1 MTVRGTARRPL
12 ATAALL
18 GLLAALLSLVAPAV
32 AGPGPGDR
40 ALVTVVAHAVA
51 PAPSTG
57 PAAAP
62 SRAPDTPALP
72 APALVLVAAFLLLPV
87 AAARPGRPSPH
98 PAARTTRP
106 RAPPAA

>member
-1 MTVRGTARRPL
+1 MTSTGAARRPL

-40 ALVTVVAHAVA
+40 APVAVVAHATA

-62 SRAPDTPALP
+62 DALP
-72 APALVLVAAFLLLPV
+72 ALAGPALVLVGPALLLV
-87 AAARPGRPSPH
+87 ALVAARPGRLPPG
-98 PAARTTRP
+98 PPARTARP